1 VPAALRQPHRSPR
14 RFDRFDGPIGAMIW
28 APQGSAPSV
37 VLLAAMKPLLVLN
50 VVGLTP
56 SLLRRTPRLAALGR
70 AGFTTSLGTVL
81 PAVTCPAQATM
92 LTGRLPRDH
101 GIVANGW
108 YDRDLAEVM
117 FWRQS
122 NRLVG
127 CEHEKLWHVGK
138 RRFGDAFTTAKMFWW
153 FNMYAAVDA
162 AVTPRPVYPADGRK
176 IPSIYTQ
183 PPELKVE
190 LQGTLGRFPLFD
202 FWGPKAGIRSS
213 AWIAAATKQVME
225 KKRPT
230 VALCYLPH
238 LDYDLQR
245 YGPDSPEAIR
255 ACGEIDRVAGDL
267 AEWAASTGHTVVV
280 LSEYGITP
288 VRDGVHVNRAL
299 RRAGLLT
306 VQDVDL
312 GWELLDAG
320 ASEAFAVADHQVAH
334 VYIKN
339 PARVAEV
346 KAVLAATEGVA
357 EVLDGKQLADAG
369 LYHAR
374 SGDLVAVAAPDR
386 WFTYYYWLDDAKM
399 PDFARTVDIHRKP
412 GYDPVELFLDPT
424 IALPKLKIAWALA
437 KKSLG
442 FRTLMR
448 FISTDAGLVRGSHGR
463 LPARPDDGP
472 VFLCTDATVA
482 RDHLAMHEVR
492 DILLNLVARA

>member
-1 VPAALRQPHRSPR
+1 
-14 RFDRFDGPIGAMIW
+14 M
-28 APQGSAPSV
+28 
-37 VLLAAMKPLLVLN
+37 N

-56 SLLRRTPRLAALGR
+56 GLLRYTPRLAALGR
-70 AGFTTSLGTVL
+70 EGFTAPLGTVL

-92 LTGRLPRDH
+92 LTGRPPRDH

-108 YDRDLAEVM
+108 YDRDLSEVM

-127 CEHEKLWHVGK
+127 CEDEKLWNVGR
-138 RRFGDAFTTAKMFWW
+138 RRFGDSFTTAKMFWW

-183 PPELKVE
+183 PADLKRE
-190 LQGTLGRFPLFD
+190 LQGSLGRFPLFD

-213 AWIAAATKQVME
+213 EWIAAATTRVME
-225 KKRPT
+225 TARPT
-230 VALCYLPH
+230 VTLCYLPH

-245 YGPDSPEAIR
+245 FGPDSPEAVA
-255 ACGEIDRVAGDL
+255 ACEAIDRVAGAL
-267 AEWAASTGHTVVV
+267 GEHAAGMGHTVVV

-288 VRDGVHVNRAL
+288 VRDGVHLNRAL
-299 RRAGLLT
+299 RKAGLLA
-306 VQDVDL
+306 VQEVDL

-320 ASEAFAVADHQVAH
+320 SSEAFAVADHQVAH
-334 VYIKN
+334 VYVRDH
-339 PARVAEV
+339 ARLDEV
-346 KAVLAATEGVA
+346 RAVLMATDGVA
-357 EVLDGKQLADAG
+357 DVLGREAMADVG
-369 LYHAR
+369 LDHSRA
-374 SGDLVAVAAPDR
+374 GDLVAVAAADR

-399 PDFARTVDIHRKP
+399 PDFARTVDIHKKP
-412 GYDPVELFLDPT
+412 GYDPVELFLDPA

-448 FISTDAGLVRGSHGR
+448 FISTDASIVRGSHGR
-463 LPARPDDGP
+463 LPAHPDDGP
-472 VFLCTDATVA
+472 VFLCSDGSLA
-482 RDHLAMHEVR
+482 RTSLAMHEVR
-492 DILLNLVARA
+492 DVLLELVANE